1 MSKLKRL
8 WAKSSLALVCLS
20 FLSLL
25 VFVGQPAL
33 AKGHKH
39 GVSATITVNASVQQ
53 VWQAIVSLRSAEPNR
68 RKLVSYEN
76 KQAVLEEKF
85 CSLPIIGAAVC
96 TYVEC
101 EEPQQK
107 RIDYHLVSSNRFKAF
122 EGAWTLAPSI
132 DGKGT
137 IVHLSSYLETGV
149 RVPFA
154 REITN
159 TAALHDIERRLS
171 FVKQHAELA
180 QAKANSTTQKVG
192 QVPEL
197 SVISSK

>member
-1 MSKLKRL
+1 MSKSMRFG
-8 WAKSSLALVCLS
+8 AKGSLVLVCLS
-20 FLSLL
+20 LLNLSWLA
-25 VFVGQPAL
+25 GQPGL
-33 AKGHKH
+33 AKCARR
-39 GVSATITVNASVQQ
+39 GVSASVTVNASVSQ

-85 CSLPIIGAAVC
+85 CSLPIIGGAVC

-101 EEPQQK
+101 EEPHK

-122 EGAWTLAPSI
+122 EGAWTLAPSA
-132 DGKGT
+132 DGQGT
-137 IVHLSSYLETGV
+137 VVHLSSYLETGV
-149 RVPFA
+149 KIPFA

-159 TAALHDIERRLS
+159 TAAMHDIERRLS
-171 FVKQHAELA
+171 FVKQHAESA
-180 QAKANSTTQKVG
+180 QAKAGGTVQRVG
-192 QVPEL
+192 QSPEL